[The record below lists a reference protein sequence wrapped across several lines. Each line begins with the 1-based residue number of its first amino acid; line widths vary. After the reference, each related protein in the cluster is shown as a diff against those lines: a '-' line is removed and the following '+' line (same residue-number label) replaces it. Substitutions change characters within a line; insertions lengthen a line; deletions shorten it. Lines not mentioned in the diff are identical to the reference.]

1 MHKKDGSMNRLN
13 IRPAT
18 IEDIVPLQSFSQLF
32 DPEDYLIQAWA
43 DWLNK
48 RDAIN
53 LIVEIDTRIIGC
65 LHGEM
70 LTSIDGWAQ
79 GLRVHPDFKNEGIG
93 KELLKALQAEFK
105 SRGVTHIRSTIDV
118 FNTASQAIVHRLG
131 WKTVE
136 RICRRRCKG
145 VKNESAEFHTA
156 NLAIALELIRTFPV
170 LASRPHLSYVHR
182 SYFRMIDTYLSELAK
197 KKQCIYTPDYTAYAF
212 YELSSEIFPNSI
224 WVTSLKGE
232 SKGRKKILESLLDLA
247 ARLGIELIADSSDE
261 PSVQKQMDVL
271 GFDPPS
277 LLGRYI
283 IVEYQLDEK
292 VRE

>member
-1 MHKKDGSMNRLN
+1 MNRLN

-105 SRGVTHIRSTIDV
+105 SRGVTHIRSTIDA
-118 FNTASQAIVHRLG
+118 FNTASQAIVHRLE

-182 SYFRMIDTYLSELAK
+182 SYFRMIDTYLSELIN
-197 KKQCIYTPDYTAYAF
+197 KKQCIHTPDYTAYAF
-212 YELSSEIFPNSI
+212 SELSSEIFPNSI
-224 WVTSLKGE
+224 WITSLKGE
-232 SKGRKKILESLLDLA
+232 SEGMKKILESLLDLA
-247 ARLGIELIADSSDE
+247 AGLGIELIADGPDE
-261 PSVQKQMDVL
+261 PSMQKQIDML
-271 GFDPPS
+271 GFDSPS
-277 LLGRYI
+277 LLGRFV
-283 IVEYQLDEK
+283 IVECQLDDK
-292 VRE
+292 VRK

>member
-1 MHKKDGSMNRLN
+1 MNRLN

-18 IEDIVPLQSFSQLF
+18 IEDIDPLQSFSQLF
-32 DPEDYLIQAWA
+32 DPDDYLIQAWA

-48 RDAIN
+48 RDVIN
-53 LIVEIDTRIIGC
+53 LIVEVDTRVIGC

-79 GLRVHPDFKNEGIG
+79 GLRVHPEFENAGIG
-93 KELLKALQAEFK
+93 KELLKALQTAFK
-105 SRGVTHIRSTIDV
+105 SRGVTHVRSTIDA

-131 WKTVE
+131 WKTVD
-136 RICRRRCKG
+136 RICRRRCKN
-145 VKNESAEFHTA
+145 VKNEREETLMAT
-156 NLAIALELIRTFPV
+156 LAIALELTEAFPV

-182 SYFRMIDTYLSELAK
+182 SYCRMNDSYLSELVK
-197 KKQCIYTPDYTAYAF
+197 KKQCIYTPDFTAYAIS
-212 YELSSEIFPNSI
+212 ELNSEKFTNSI

-232 SKGRKKILESLLDLA
+232 TEGMKKILESLLDLA
-247 ARLGIELIADSSDE
+247 ARLGIDLIVDSPDE
-261 PSVQKQMDVL
+261 PSLQKQMDEL
-271 GFDPPS
+271 GFDSPS

-283 IVEYQLDEK
+283 IVEYQLDKK